1 MFPGAGRLNPAE
13 MKRALYHRDRRKTI
27 ASASHPGG
35 KTPMILDLDPD
46 RLPILETGRLR
57 LEPLGIG
64 DEVNLYPIMGDP
76 EVMAFWD
83 VAEIDDP
90 EVVAQIVA
98 AQVETMRHGRALY
111 WAMRTLADGAFL
123 GSCDLSDIDRW
134 HRRAEVGFML
144 GREAWGQG
152 YALEAMQGVIAFAGA
167 GGVRKLTARTHLGNR
182 RSEVLLQKLGFAEE
196 GLLRGHILK
205 DGERR
210 DCRVFGLL
218 L

>member
-1 MFPGAGRLNPAE
+1 
-13 MKRALYHRDRRKTI
+13 
-27 ASASHPGG
+27 
-35 KTPMILDLDPD
+35 MILDLDPD
-46 RLPILETGRLR
+46 RLPILETERLR
-57 LEPLGIG
+57 LEPLSVA
-64 DEVNLYPIMGDP
+64 DADHLYPIMGDP
-76 EVMAFWD
+76 QVMAFWD

-90 EVVAQIVA
+90 DVVAGIVA
-98 AQVETMRHGRALY
+98 AQVEEMRRGRALF
-111 WAMRTLADGAFL
+111 WAMRTLAEGAFL

-152 YALEAMQGVIAFAGA
+152 YAQEAMQGVIAFAGA
-167 GGVRKLTARTHLGNR
+167 GGVRKLAARTHLGNR
-182 RSEVLLQKLGFAEE
+182 RSEVLLQKLGFSEE